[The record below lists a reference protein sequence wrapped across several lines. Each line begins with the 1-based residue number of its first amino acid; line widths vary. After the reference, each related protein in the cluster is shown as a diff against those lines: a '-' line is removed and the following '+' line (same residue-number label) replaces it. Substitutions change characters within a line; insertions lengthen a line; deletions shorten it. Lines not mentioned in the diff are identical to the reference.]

1 MGEGSSGQKKQQEAK
16 AGARV
21 AGFRDGKEVLG
32 LEQRSGEESLTY
44 QKDVNIPHV
53 LDHCT
58 LASFLARLLQG

>member
-32 LEQRSGEESLTY
+32 LEQRSGEASLNY
-44 QKDVNIPHV
+44 QKDVTIPHV

-58 LASFLARLLQG
+58 LTCFLERLLQG